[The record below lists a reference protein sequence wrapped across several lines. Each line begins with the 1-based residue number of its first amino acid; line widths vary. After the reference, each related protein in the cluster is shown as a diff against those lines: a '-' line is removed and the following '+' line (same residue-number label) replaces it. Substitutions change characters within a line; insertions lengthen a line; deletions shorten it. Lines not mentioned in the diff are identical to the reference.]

1 MARGLLKLNERTN
14 SGRQMINKQISRLFL
29 ALALAGSGVAAQAAS
44 TWAFT
49 GVTTAEGANAVTSY
63 TSASEG
69 TLNISGAYVASG
81 ASSFT
86 TSGAATTLLHYGGGL
101 GMGSDGTGT
110 PNHAIDNVGNTEMV
124 LLSFS
129 QSVVLTSVG
138 IGYKSGDADVAI
150 FRYNSTSAPSLSGT
164 AATYAGLTGAGWTLV
179 GNYGDLGTDTS
190 APYTLVNNANASA
203 APTSTSVGSSW
214 WLIVSYNSTLSG
226 TTSKNGGEL
235 SNGNDY
241 FKLFGVTST
250 VCSGSATTDCG
261 KKNVPEPASLA
272 LVSVALVGVAGLRR
286 RQAKATAA

>member
-1 MARGLLKLNERTN
+1 M
-14 SGRQMINKQISRLFL
+14 MNKQISRLFL
-29 ALALAGSGVAAQAAS
+29 ALALASTGFAAQAAS

-49 GVTTAEGANAVTSY
+49 GVTTTEGANATTSY
-63 TSASEG
+63 SSSEG
-69 TLNISGAYVASG
+69 SLNISGAYVASG

-86 TSGAATTLLHYGGGL
+86 TSGASTTLLHYSGGL
-101 GMGSDGTGT
+101 GMGSDGTAS

-150 FRYNSTSAPSLSGT
+150 FRLNSTTAPTLSSAT
-164 AATYAGLTGAGWTLV
+164 ATYAGLTSAGWTLV

-190 APYTLVNNANASA
+190 APYTVVNGVTNTTTA

-226 TTSKNGGEL
+226 TTAKSGTL
-235 SNGNDY
+235 SNGDDY
-241 FKLFGVTST
+241 FKLFGVTTT
-250 VCSGSATTDCG
+250 VCSGSAATDCG
-261 KKNVPEPASLA
+261 TTKKVPEPASLA
-272 LVSVALVGVAGLRR
+272 LVSIALVGVVGARR
-286 RQAKATAA
+286 RQVKAAA